1 MNCMSYTSVFFSFL
15 FDFNNRQMADV
26 QKRRAELLN
35 EIKRKDRRTQHFVKD
50 KQETVNLV

>member
-1 MNCMSYTSVFFSFL
+1 MV
-15 FDFNNRQMADV
+15 DV

-50 KQETVNLV
+50 KQDTVNLVCIQFDFEMNDVYF